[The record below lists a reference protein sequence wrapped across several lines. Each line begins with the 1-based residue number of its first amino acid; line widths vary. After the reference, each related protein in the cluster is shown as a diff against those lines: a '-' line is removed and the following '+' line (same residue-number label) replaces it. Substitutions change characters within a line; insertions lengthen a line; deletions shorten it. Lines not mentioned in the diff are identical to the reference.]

1 MKLGKKCG
9 RLSNSSGFQQNIL
22 VMLRNERND
31 TPRVIEDT
39 SCTEIRETLVYY
51 DYSWPTNL
59 IAM

>member
-9 RLSNSSGFQQNIL
+9 RLSNSGGFQQNIL
-22 VMLRNERND
+22 LMLWNERND

-51 DYSWPTNL
+51 DYS
-59 IAM
+59 